1 MSSLTVRSSRIIK
14 GILKVDGDK
23 SISHRAII
31 FGSLARGIT
40 KVEGL
45 LEAQDVLCT
54 IDIMRRL
61 GVEINKKDKLWVI
74 QGNGKKTFKIPSCV
88 LYCGN
93 SGTTLRLMT
102 GLLAGYSPAPITA
115 SLTGDPSLNSR
126 PMGRVMEPLCHM
138 GAHIEEI
145 RNEEGRFIFIKSRLL
160 KGGHFKIKVASA
172 QLKSAILLAGLFG
185 KKAVSV
191 REPIKSRDHS
201 ERMLKAFG
209 ARIRVEGL
217 KVTLTPG
224 KLLKGQKII
233 VPGDFSSAAF
243 FIVAGLISRDPQT
256 KIIIKNIGMNP
267 TRIGA
272 LEILQKMG
280 GRIQIKSRRI
290 VCGEPVADLAVQ
302 PSSLK
307 GVVVSEKIIPRLI
320 DEIPILC
327 IAASVAQG
335 KTVIRGAEELR
346 VKETDRIRALA
357 TELPRFGISVKELED
372 GLEVVGTSSPVAAFG
387 RSYGDHRIAMSLVVL
402 ATVAMGE
409 THIEDTDCIKT
420 SFPHFTGL
428 MGQIGVRIQEL

>member
-1 MSSLTVRSSRIIK
+1 MSSLTVRPSKKIK
-14 GILKVDGDK
+14 GTLKVDGDK

-31 FGSLARGIT
+31 FGSLATGVT

-54 IDIMRRL
+54 IGVMHNL
-61 GVEINKKDKLWVI
+61 GVKINKKNKLWVI
-74 QGNGKKTFKIPSCV
+74 QGSGKKSFKTPSRI

-102 GLLAGYSPAPITA
+102 GLLSGYSPAPITA
-115 SLTGDPSLNSR
+115 SLTGDSSLNSR
-126 PMGRVMEPLCHM
+126 PMERVMEPLCHM

-145 RNEEGRFIFIKSRLL
+145 RNEEGRFIFIKSRFL
-160 KGGHFKIKVASA
+160 KGGYFKIKVASA

-191 REPIKSRDHS
+191 REPMKSRDHS

-217 KVTLTPG
+217 KVTLIPG
-224 KLLKGQKII
+224 KSLKGQNIV

-243 FIVAGLISRDPQT
+243 FIVAGLISRHPKT
-256 KIIIKNIGMNP
+256 KIVIKNIGMNP

-280 GRIQIKSRRI
+280 GRIQVKSRHV
-290 VCGEPVADLAVQ
+290 VCGEPVADLVVQ
-302 PSSLK
+302 PSQLK
-307 GVVVSEKIIPRLI
+307 GVAISEKIIPRLI

-346 VKETDRIRALA
+346 IKETDRIRALA
-357 TELPRFGISVKELED
+357 TELPRFGVSVKELKD
-372 GLEVVGTSSPVAAFG
+372 GLEVVGTSSPVGAFG
-387 RSYGDHRIAMSLVVL
+387 RSYGDHRIAMSLTVL
-402 ATVAMGE
+402 ATVAIGE
-409 THIEDTDCIKT
+409 THIEDIDCIKT
-420 SFPHFTGL
+420 SFPNFTGL
-428 MGQIGVRIQEL
+428 MRQIGVRIQEL